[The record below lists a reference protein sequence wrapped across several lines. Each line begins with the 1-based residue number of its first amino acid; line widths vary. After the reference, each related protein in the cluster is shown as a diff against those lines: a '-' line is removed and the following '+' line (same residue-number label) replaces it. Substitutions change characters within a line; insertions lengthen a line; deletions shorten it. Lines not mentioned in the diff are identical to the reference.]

1 MRKLLIL
8 AATAGIVALPAAA
21 APPETSQ
28 ALRLALRANAP
39 GAQLVW
45 WHAGGTTAWGNHW
58 HAGGTGY
65 GAYHGAYA
73 YHGYGGAYH
82 YGGMYR
88 PPVPV
93 ATPWY
98 HPGGA
103 FAAGAVMGGVAGA
116 AAASA
121 ARPATTTVY
130 NYGQPP
136 TVVNN
141 YYGN

>member
-1 MRKLLIL
+1 MLHRRGR
-8 AATAGIVALPAAA
+8 AD
-21 APPETSQ
+21 
-28 ALRLALRANAP
+28 RLARIVPQARAADQRRDRCRHVR
-39 GAQLVW
+39 AVQ
-45 WHAGGTTAWGNHW
+45 AT
-58 HAGGTGY
+58 
-65 GAYHGAYA
+65 
-73 YHGYGGAYH
+73 
-82 YGGMYR
+82 
-88 PPVPV
+88 PVPV